1 MEERE
6 RERVRD
12 LCLAA
17 FIHGIIRTA
26 LAAFRGNHYEFHAH
40 TNAYEEKN
48 NDIHICVPVLTKLG

>member
-12 LCLAA
+12 SCLAA

-26 LAAFRGNHYEFHAH
+26 LAAFRGNHYKFHAH
-40 TNAYEEKN
+40 TNAYVEEN
-48 NDIHICVPVLTKLG
+48 NDIHRSVPVLTKFW